1 MGPELNEKS
10 GNVRQKT
17 KFMNIRLKVLIAC
30 LTVGLVSVNAAAID
44 SDAGTSASAFLKI
57 DAGSPRAQALG
68 NAYVSI
74 ADGPEAL
81 FWNPA
86 GAASATTRELQ
97 FAYLDYLQGYKARTL
112 AYLQPI
118 GKTIIGVTVNYMD
131 MDGFD
136 FRDDWGAQNPEIG
149 TPVQNFVGG
158 LSIARG
164 FFDQKLQIGGTVK
177 YITEKLY
184 DGEGYNH
191 YNNVGFDVGA
201 KLRLV
206 NWLGLG
212 GALVNIG
219 DKEEM
224 PRGLRLGADLNT
236 RYFTISGEYMKYR
249 DDKARYGVGLE
260 IHIPEDMLQI
270 ARFDLRV
277 GYYTREDT
285 GINTEDS
292 WVDKVGLAE
301 TSKVSFGFGIYS
313 SELFGYGASIDYA
326 VTPFGALGT
335 SQQIALAIEF

>member
-1 MGPELNEKS
+1 
-10 GNVRQKT
+10 
-17 KFMNIRLKVLIAC
+17 MN
-30 LTVGLVSVNAAAID
+30 VNAVASID

-97 FAYLDYLQGYKARTL
+97 FSYLDYLQGYKARTL

-118 GKTIIGVTVNYMD
+118 GKTIIGVTINYMD

-136 FRDDWGAQNPEIG
+136 YRDESGTPLPEVG
-149 TPVQNFVGG
+149 TPVKNFVGS

-164 FFDQKLQIGGTVK
+164 FFDQKLQLGGTAK
-177 YITEKLY
+177 YISESL
-184 DGEGYNH
+184 DSEH

-260 IHIPEDMLQI
+260 IHIPEDLLQV
-270 ARFDLRV
+270 AQFDLRV
-277 GYYTREDT
+277 GYYSREDT
-285 GINTEDS
+285 GINEDDS
-292 WVDKVGLAE
+292 LVKSLGLEE
-301 TSKVSFGFGIYS
+301 TSKISFGFGIYS

-335 SQQIALAIEF
+335 SQQIALSIQF

>member
-1 MGPELNEKS
+1 
-10 GNVRQKT
+10 
-17 KFMNIRLKVLIAC
+17 MNIRLKVLIAC
-30 LTVGLVSVNAAAID
+30 LTVGLVSANASAAPID
-44 SDAGTSASAFLKI
+44 SNAGTSASAFLKI
-57 DAGSPRAQALG
+57 NAGSPRAQALG

-97 FAYLDYLQGYKARTL
+97 FSYLDYLQGYKARTL

-136 FRDDWGAQNPEIG
+136 FRGEYSEPQPEVG
-149 TPVQNFVGG
+149 VPVQNFVGS
-158 LSIARG
+158 LSVARG
-164 FFDQKLQIGGTVK
+164 FFDQKLQIGGTAK
-177 YITEKLY
+177 YISEKLDTDHY
-184 DGEGYNH
+184 D
-191 YNNVGFDVGA
+191 NVGFDVGA

-236 RYFTISGEYMKYR
+236 RYFTLSGEYMKYR

-260 IHIPEDMLQI
+260 IHIPEDLLQV

-277 GYYTREDT
+277 GYYTRENT
-285 GINTEDS
+285 GTNEKDS
-292 WVDKVGLAE
+292 WVGDLGLAE

-335 SQQIALAIEF
+335 SQQIALAIQF

>member
-1 MGPELNEKS
+1 
-10 GNVRQKT
+10 
-17 KFMNIRLKVLIAC
+17 MNIRLKVLIAC
-30 LTVGLVSVNAAAID
+30 LTVGLVSANASAASID
-44 SDAGTSASAFLKI
+44 SNAGTSASAFLKI
-57 DAGSPRAQALG
+57 NAGSPRAQALG
-68 NAYVSI
+68 NAYVSS

-97 FAYLDYLQGYKARTL
+97 FSYLDYLQGYKARTL

-136 FRDDWGAQNPEIG
+136 FRGEYGEQQPEVG
-149 TPVQNFVGG
+149 VPVQNFVGS
-158 LSIARG
+158 LSVARG
-164 FFDQKLQIGGTVK
+164 FFDQKLQFGGTAK
-177 YITEKLY
+177 YISEKLDTDHY
-184 DGEGYNH
+184 D
-191 YNNVGFDVGA
+191 NVGFDVGA

-236 RYFTISGEYMKYR
+236 RYFTLSGEYMKYR

-260 IHIPEDMLQI
+260 IHIPEDLLQV

-277 GYYTREDT
+277 GYYTRENT
-285 GINTEDS
+285 GTNETDS
-292 WVDKVGLAE
+292 WVGDLGLAE

-335 SQQIALAIEF
+335 SQQIALAIQF

>member
-1 MGPELNEKS
+1 
-10 GNVRQKT
+10 
-17 KFMNIRLKVLIAC
+17 MNIRIKVLLAC
-30 LTVGLVSVNAAAID
+30 LTVALSGVQAFAINER
-44 SDAGTSASAFLKI
+44 AGTSASAFLKI

-112 AYLQPI
+112 AYLQPL
-118 GKTIIGVTVNYMD
+118 GKTIIGVTFNYMD

-136 FRDDWGAQNPEIG
+136 FRGDYGELRSESG
-149 TPVQNFVGG
+149 TPVRNFVGS
-158 LSIARG
+158 LSVARG
-164 FFDQKLQIGGTVK
+164 FFSQKLQIGGTAK
-177 YITEKLY
+177 YITERLY
-184 DGEGYNH
+184 NGEGYNN
-191 YNNVGFDVGA
+191 YDNVGFDVGA

-249 DDKARYGVGLE
+249 DDDYRYGVGLE
-260 IHIPEDMLQI
+260 VHIPEDLLQV

-277 GYYTREDT
+277 GYYSRENT
-285 GINTEDS
+285 GINESDD
-292 WVDKVGLAE
+292 WVKSVGLEE

-313 SELFGYGASIDYA
+313 SELFGYGASLDYA

-335 SQQIALAIEF
+335 SQQIAVSVQF

>member
-1 MGPELNEKS
+1 
-10 GNVRQKT
+10 
-17 KFMNIRLKVLIAC
+17 MNIKIKVLIAC
-30 LTVGLVSVNAAAID
+30 LTVGLLSAGAQAGIN
-44 SDAGTSASAFLKI
+44 SNAGTSASAFLKI

-86 GAASATTRELQ
+86 GAASASTRELQ

-118 GKTIIGVTVNYMD
+118 GKTIIGVTLNYMD

-136 FRDDWGAQNPEIG
+136 FRGDRGELQPEVG
-149 TPVQNFVGG
+149 VPVQNFVGG

-164 FFDQKLQIGGTVK
+164 FFNQKLQIGGTAK
-177 YITEKLY
+177 YISEKLDTDRY
-184 DGEGYNH
+184 D
-191 YNNVGFDVGA
+191 NVGFDVGA

-236 RYFTISGEYMKYR
+236 RYFTVSGEYMKYR

-260 IHIPEDMLQI
+260 VHIPEDMLQV

-277 GYYTREDT
+277 GYYTRTNT
-285 GINTEDS
+285 GTNEKDS
-292 WVDKVGLAE
+292 WVGDLGLAE

-335 SQQIALAIEF
+335 SQQIALAIQF

>member
-1 MGPELNEKS
+1 
-10 GNVRQKT
+10 
-17 KFMNIRLKVLIAC
+17 MNIRIKVLIAC
-30 LTVGLVSVNAAAID
+30 LTVALSGINAFAINEN
-44 SDAGTSASAFLKI
+44 AGTSASAFLKI

-118 GKTIIGVTVNYMD
+118 GKTIIGVTFNYMD
-131 MDGFD
+131 MDDFD
-136 FRDDWGAQNPEIG
+136 FRDKWGNQNPEAG
-149 TPVQNFVGG
+149 KPVRNFVGS

-164 FFDQKLQIGGTVK
+164 FINQKLQIGGTAK
-177 YITEKLY
+177 YITERLY
-184 DGEGYNH
+184 DGEGYNN
-191 YNNVGFDVGA
+191 YDNVGFDVGA

-212 GALVNIG
+212 GAIVNIG

-224 PRGLRLGADLNT
+224 PRGWRLGADLNT

-249 DDKARYGVGLE
+249 DDDYRYGVGLE
-260 IHIPEDMLQI
+260 VHIPEDLLQV

-277 GYYTREDT
+277 GYYSRENT
-285 GINTEDS
+285 GINEEDS
-292 WVDKVGLAE
+292 WQKSLGLDE
-301 TSKVSFGFGIYS
+301 TSKVSFGFGLYS
-313 SELFGYGASIDYA
+313 SELFGYGASLDYA

-335 SQQIALAIEF
+335 SQQIAVSIQF

>member
-1 MGPELNEKS
+1 
-10 GNVRQKT
+10 
-17 KFMNIRLKVLIAC
+17 MNIRIKVLIAC
-30 LTVGLVSVNAAAID
+30 LTVGLLSAGAQAGIN
-44 SDAGTSASAFLKI
+44 SNAGTSASAFLKI

-118 GKTIIGVTVNYMD
+118 GKTIIGVTLNYMD

-136 FRDDWGAQNPEIG
+136 FRGDRGELQPEVG
-149 TPVQNFVGG
+149 VPVQNFVGG

-164 FFDQKLQIGGTVK
+164 FFNQKLQIGGTAK
-177 YITEKLY
+177 YISEKLDTDRY
-184 DGEGYNH
+184 D
-191 YNNVGFDVGA
+191 NVGFDVGA

-236 RYFTISGEYMKYR
+236 RYFTVSGEYMKYR

-260 IHIPEDMLQI
+260 VHIPEDMLQV

-277 GYYTREDT
+277 GYYTRTNT
-285 GINTEDS
+285 GTNEKDS
-292 WVDKVGLAE
+292 WVGDLGLAE

-335 SQQIALAIEF
+335 SQQIALAIQF

>member
-1 MGPELNEKS
+1 
-10 GNVRQKT
+10 
-17 KFMNIRLKVLIAC
+17 MNIRIKVLVAC
-30 LTVGLVSVNAAAID
+30 LTVALSGANAFAINEN
-44 SDAGTSASAFLKI
+44 AGTSASSFLKI

-118 GKTIIGVTVNYMD
+118 GKTIVGVTFNYMD

-136 FRDDWGAQNPEIG
+136 FRGDYGELRPESG
-149 TPVQNFVGG
+149 TPVRNFVGS

-164 FFDQKLQIGGTVK
+164 FIDQKLQIGGTAK
-177 YITEKLY
+177 YITERLY
-184 DGEGYNH
+184 DGQGYNN
-191 YNNVGFDVGA
+191 YDNVGFDVGA

-212 GALVNIG
+212 GAIVNIG

-224 PRGLRLGADLNT
+224 PRGFRLGADLNT

-249 DDKARYGVGLE
+249 DDDYRYGVGLE
-260 IHIPEDMLQI
+260 VHIPEDLLQV
-270 ARFDLRV
+270 ARFDLRI
-277 GYYTREDT
+277 GYYSRENT
-285 GINTEDS
+285 GINEDDD
-292 WVDKVGLAE
+292 WVKSVGLEE
-301 TSKVSFGFGIYS
+301 TSKVSFGFGLYS
-313 SELFGYGASIDYA
+313 SELFGYGASLDYA

-335 SQQIALAIEF
+335 SQQIAVSIQF

>member
-1 MGPELNEKS
+1 
-10 GNVRQKT
+10 
-17 KFMNIRLKVLIAC
+17 MNIKIKVLIAC
-30 LTVGLVSVNAAAID
+30 LTVGLLSAGAQAESIN
-44 SDAGTSASAFLKI
+44 SNAGTSASAFLKI

-86 GAASATTRELQ
+86 GAASASTRELQ

-118 GKTIIGVTVNYMD
+118 GKTIIGVTLNYMD

-136 FRDDWGAQNPEIG
+136 FRGDRGELQPEVG
-149 TPVQNFVGG
+149 VPVQNFVGG

-164 FFDQKLQIGGTVK
+164 FFNQKLQIGGTAK
-177 YITEKLY
+177 YISEKLDTDRY
-184 DGEGYNH
+184 D
-191 YNNVGFDVGA
+191 NVGFDVGA

-236 RYFTISGEYMKYR
+236 RYFTVSGEYMKYR

-260 IHIPEDMLQI
+260 VHIPEDMLQV

-277 GYYTREDT
+277 GYYTRTNT
-285 GINTEDS
+285 GTNEKDS
-292 WVDKVGLAE
+292 GVGDLGLAE

-335 SQQIALAIEF
+335 SQQIALAIQF

>member
-1 MGPELNEKS
+1 MS
-10 GNVRQKT
+10 GNNR
-17 KFMNIRLKVLIAC
+17 FMNIKIKVLIAC
-30 LTVGLVSVNAAAID
+30 LTVGLLSAGAQAGIN
-44 SDAGTSASAFLKI
+44 SNAGTSASAFLKI

-118 GKTIIGVTVNYMD
+118 GKTIIGITLNYMD
-131 MDGFD
+131 MDDFD
-136 FRDDWGAQNPEIG
+136 FRDEIAQKQPEIG
-149 TPVQNFVGG
+149 APVQNFVGG

-164 FFDQKLQIGGTVK
+164 FFNQKLQLGGTAK

-184 DGEGYNH
+184 NGSTNNH
-191 YNNVGFDVGA
+191 YDNVGFDVGA

-212 GALVNIG
+212 GAIVNIG

-224 PRGLRLGADLNT
+224 PRGLRLGADINT
-236 RYFTISGEYMKYR
+236 RYFTVSGEYMKYR
-249 DDKARYGVGLE
+249 DDNARYGVGLE
-260 IHIPEDMLQI
+260 VHIPEDLLQV
-270 ARFDLRV
+270 ARFDVRI
-277 GYYTREDT
+277 GYYSRENT
-285 GINTEDS
+285 GVNTSDD
-292 WVDKVGLAE
+292 WVKGVGLQE
-301 TSKVSFGFGIYS
+301 TSKVSFGFGLYS

-335 SQQIALAIEF
+335 SQQIALAIQF

>member
-1 MGPELNEKS
+1 
-10 GNVRQKT
+10 
-17 KFMNIRLKVLIAC
+17 MNIRLKVLIAC
-30 LTVGLVSVNAAAID
+30 LTVGLVSANASAASID
-44 SDAGTSASAFLKI
+44 SNAGTSASAFLKI
-57 DAGSPRAQALG
+57 NAGSPRAQALG

-97 FAYLDYLQGYKARTL
+97 FSYLDYLQGYKARTL

-136 FRDDWGAQNPEIG
+136 FRGEYGEQQPEVG
-149 TPVQNFVGG
+149 VPVQNFVGS
-158 LSIARG
+158 LSVARG
-164 FFDQKLQIGGTVK
+164 CFDQKLQIGGTAK
-177 YITEKLY
+177 YISEKLDTDHY
-184 DGEGYNH
+184 DT
-191 YNNVGFDVGA
+191 VGFDVGA

-236 RYFTISGEYMKYR
+236 RYFTLSGEYMKYR

-260 IHIPEDMLQI
+260 IHIPEDLLQV

-277 GYYTREDT
+277 GYYTRENT
-285 GINTEDS
+285 GTNEKDS
-292 WVDKVGLAE
+292 WVGDLGLAE

-335 SQQIALAIEF
+335 SQQIAPAIQF

>member
-1 MGPELNEKS
+1 
-10 GNVRQKT
+10 
-17 KFMNIRLKVLIAC
+17 MNIRLKVLIAC
-30 LTVGLVSVNAAAID
+30 LTVGLVSANASAAPID
-44 SDAGTSASAFLKI
+44 SNAGTSASAFLKI
-57 DAGSPRAQALG
+57 NAGSPRAQALG

-97 FAYLDYLQGYKARTL
+97 FSYLDYLQGYKARTL

-136 FRDDWGAQNPEIG
+136 FRGEYSEPQPEVG
-149 TPVQNFVGG
+149 VPVQNFVGS
-158 LSIARG
+158 LSVARG
-164 FFDQKLQIGGTVK
+164 FFDQKLQIGGTAK
-177 YITEKLY
+177 YISEKLDTDRY
-184 DGEGYNH
+184 D
-191 YNNVGFDVGA
+191 NVGFDVGA

-236 RYFTISGEYMKYR
+236 RYFTLSGEYMKYR

-260 IHIPEDMLQI
+260 IHIPEDLLQV

-277 GYYTREDT
+277 GYYTRENT
-285 GINTEDS
+285 GTNEKDS
-292 WVDKVGLAE
+292 WVGDLGLAE

-335 SQQIALAIEF
+335 SQQIALAIQF

>member
-1 MGPELNEKS
+1 
-10 GNVRQKT
+10 
-17 KFMNIRLKVLIAC
+17 MNIRLKVLIAC
-30 LTVGLVSVNAAAID
+30 LTVGLVSASASASSIY

-97 FAYLDYLQGYKARTL
+97 FSYLDYLQGYKARTL

-136 FRDDWGAQNPEIG
+136 FRGEHGEQNPEVG

-164 FFDQKLQIGGTVK
+164 FFDQKLQLGGTAK
-177 YITEKLY
+177 YISEKL
-184 DGEGYNH
+184 DSDH

-212 GALVNIG
+212 GAIVNLG
-219 DKEEM
+219 DKDEM
-224 PRGLRLGADLNT
+224 PRGWRLGADLNT

-249 DDKARYGVGLE
+249 DDKGRYGVGLE
-260 IHIPEDMLQI
+260 IHIPEDMLQV

-277 GYYTREDT
+277 GYYSRENT
-285 GINTEDS
+285 GINDKDS
-292 WVDKVGLAE
+292 WVGNLGLAE

-335 SQQIALAIEF
+335 SQQIALGIEF

>member
-1 MGPELNEKS
+1 
-10 GNVRQKT
+10 
-17 KFMNIRLKVLIAC
+17 MNIRLKVLIAC
-30 LTVGLVSVNAAAID
+30 LTVGLVSANASAASID
-44 SDAGTSASAFLKI
+44 SNAGTSASAFLKI
-57 DAGSPRAQALG
+57 NAGSPRAQALG

-97 FAYLDYLQGYKARTL
+97 FSYLDYLQGYKARTL

-136 FRDDWGAQNPEIG
+136 FRGEYSKQQPEVG
-149 TPVQNFVGG
+149 VPVQNFVGS
-158 LSIARG
+158 LSVARG
-164 FFDQKLQIGGTVK
+164 FFDQKLQIGGTAK
-177 YITEKLY
+177 YISEKLDTDHY
-184 DGEGYNH
+184 D
-191 YNNVGFDVGA
+191 NVGFDVGA

-236 RYFTISGEYMKYR
+236 RYFTLSGEYMKYR

-260 IHIPEDMLQI
+260 IHIPEDLLQV

-277 GYYTREDT
+277 GYYTRENT
-285 GINTEDS
+285 GTNEKDS
-292 WVDKVGLAE
+292 WVGDLGLAE

-335 SQQIALAIEF
+335 SQQIALAIQF

>member
-1 MGPELNEKS
+1 
-10 GNVRQKT
+10 
-17 KFMNIRLKVLIAC
+17 MNIKIKVLLAC
-30 LTVGLVSVNAAAID
+30 LTVALSGVNAFAINER
-44 SDAGTSASAFLKI
+44 AGTSASSFLKI
-57 DAGSPRAQALG
+57 DAGSPSAQALG

-86 GAASATTRELQ
+86 GSASATTRELA
-97 FAYLDYLQGYKARTL
+97 FSYLDYLQGYKARTL

-118 GKTIIGVTVNYMD
+118 GKTIVGVTINYMD

-136 FRDDWGAQNPEIG
+136 FRGDQGELRSESG
-149 TPVQNFVGG
+149 TPVRNFVGS
-158 LSIARG
+158 LSLARG
-164 FFDQKLQIGGTVK
+164 FFGQKLQIGGTAK
-177 YITEKLY
+177 YITERLY
-184 DGEGYNH
+184 DGDGYNN
-191 YNNVGFDVGA
+191 YDNVGFDVGA

-236 RYFTISGEYMKYR
+236 RYFTVSGEYMKYN
-249 DDKARYGVGLE
+249 DDDYRYGVGLE
-260 IHIPEDMLQI
+260 VHIPEDLLQV

-277 GYYTREDT
+277 GYYSRENT
-285 GINTEDS
+285 GINEEDK
-292 WVDKVGLAE
+292 WQKTLGLEE
-301 TSKVSFGFGIYS
+301 TSKVSFGFGLYS

-335 SQQIALAIEF
+335 SQQIAVSIQF

>member
-1 MGPELNEKS
+1 M
-10 GNVRQKT
+10 
-17 KFMNIRLKVLIAC
+17 
-30 LTVGLVSVNAAAID
+30 VGLFGTNAFAIHEN
-44 SDAGTSASAFLKI
+44 AGTDAAAFLKI

-97 FAYLDYLQGYKARTL
+97 FSYLDYLQGYKARTL

-136 FRDDWGAQNPEIG
+136 FRADDGSLLPEVG
-149 TPVQNFVGG
+149 TPVRNFVGTVS
-158 LSIARG
+158 LARG
-164 FFDQKLQIGGTVK
+164 FFGQKLQIGGTAK
-177 YITEKLY
+177 YISEELDNNNY
-184 DGEGYNH
+184 D
-191 YNNVGFDVGA
+191 NVGFDVGA

-219 DKEEM
+219 DKGEM
-224 PRGLRLGADLNT
+224 PRGLRLGADINT
-236 RYFTISGEYMKYR
+236 RYWTISGEYMKYR

-260 IHIPEDMLQI
+260 VHIPEDMLQV

-285 GINTEDS
+285 GINTDNSTVEAL
-292 WVDKVGLAE
+292 GLEE

-335 SQQIALAIEF
+335 SQQISLAIQF

>member
-1 MGPELNEKS
+1 
-10 GNVRQKT
+10 
-17 KFMNIRLKVLIAC
+17 MNIKVKVLIAC
-30 LTVGLVSVNAAAID
+30 LTVGLLSAGAQAESISSN
-44 SDAGTSASAFLKI
+44 AGTSASAFLKI

-118 GKTIIGVTVNYMD
+118 GKTIIGVTLNYMD

-136 FRDDWGAQNPEIG
+136 FRGERGELQPEVG
-149 TPVQNFVGG
+149 VPVQNFVGG

-164 FFDQKLQIGGTVK
+164 FFNQKLQIGGTAK
-177 YITEKLY
+177 YISEKLDTDRY
-184 DGEGYNH
+184 D
-191 YNNVGFDVGA
+191 NVGFDVGA
-201 KLRLV
+201 KLRLI

-224 PRGLRLGADLNT
+224 PRGLRLGADVNT
-236 RYFTISGEYMKYR
+236 RYFTVSGEYMKYR

-260 IHIPEDMLQI
+260 VHIPEDLLQV

-277 GYYTREDT
+277 GYYTRTNT
-285 GINTEDS
+285 GTNEKDS
-292 WVDKVGLAE
+292 WVGDLGLAE

-335 SQQIALAIEF
+335 SQQIALAIQF